1 MAWGNVPIGEIR
13 ERQGRKLHQF
23 VANKVYP
30 FCPHYRRVLDEAGLN
45 PDSLRTLEDLQ
56 KLPFTY
62 KKDIASTE
70 ENPARFRDFI
80 IQPDEAKLKQSLS
93 LFDKIGL
100 ATRAKREGKSIKDIV
115 LDEYL
120 PVMTTFTTGRTAL
133 PTPFVYT
140 KADMQQLRLA
150 GARMFEISGFDRK
163 QDRIVSVMP
172 FAPHLGFWQISEMGF
187 ETGVMVMH
195 TGGGKVMGSQGIL
208 AVIGRIKPTVLI
220 GTPGYIMHLVHLGE
234 QLGTDMSAIRIV
246 VLGAERVPPMYK
258 LKLKERLGKLGASNV
273 KVLVTY
279 GMTEAKKAWLES
291 ADSEDSR
298 YLTYPDMEIFEVVD
312 PQTGKPV
319 AEGEPGE
326 VVYSHISG
334 AGSTVLRYR
343 TGDLVKEGLVYGQCP
358 HSGKMLPM
366 LGTSITRVSEIKKV
380 KGTLVDF
387 NELFNLFNAE
397 REIIEWQMV
406 VSKPEGNEFGQ
417 DQVQLLV
424 ALHDGCSPQD
434 FEKAI
439 QTKFKIQTEIGIDE
453 IRFYSHEEMSVE
465 LGMETM
471 SKEKRIVDRRP

>member
-1 MAWGNVPIGEIR
+1 MAWGNVPIGELR
-13 ERQGRKLHQF
+13 ERQGRKLRRFIAH
-23 VANKVYP
+23 KVYP
-30 FCPHYRRVLDEAGLN
+30 FCPHYRKLFDEHGIN
-45 PDSLRTLEDLQ
+45 PDSIRTLEDLQ
-56 KLPFTY
+56 RLPFTG
-62 KKDIASTE
+62 KADIASTE
-70 ENPARFRDFI
+70 DNPARFRDFI
-80 IQPDEAKLKQSLS
+80 IQPEEAQLKSSLGLFEKL
-93 LFDKIGL
+93 GL
-100 ATRAKREGKSIKDIV
+100 ASRSRREGRSIKDLV

-140 KADMQQLRLA
+140 KADMAQLRLA
-150 GARMFEISGFDRK
+150 GARMFETSGFDRK
-163 QDRIVSVMP
+163 RDRIVSVMP

-187 ETGVMVMH
+187 ECGVMVMH

-208 AVIGRIKPTVLI
+208 AVIGRLKPTVLI

-234 QLGTDMSAIRIV
+234 QLGTDMSAVRIV

-258 LKLKERLGKLGASNV
+258 LKLKENLAKLGAEDVS
-273 KVLVTY
+273 VLVTY

-291 ADSEDSR
+291 ADSDDSR

-319 AEGEPGE
+319 PEGDPGE

-343 TGDLVKEGLVYGQCP
+343 TGDLVKEGLVYDRCP
-358 HSGKMLPM
+358 HTGKMLPL

-397 REIIEWQMV
+397 REIVEWQLV

-417 DQVQLLV
+417 DQVRLCL
-424 ALHDGCSPQD
+424 ALHEGCDPVQ
-434 FEKAI
+434 FEKQI
-439 QTKFKIQTEIGIDE
+439 QTKFRIQTEIGLDE
-453 IRFYSHEEMSVE
+453 IRFFTHEELSIE

-471 SKEKRIVDRRP
+471 SKEKRIIDKRP

>member
-23 VANKVYP
+23 ISNKVYP
-30 FCPHYRRVLDEAGLN
+30 FCPHYRRLMDEAGLG
-45 PDSLRTLEDLQ
+45 PDSIRNLEDLRR
-56 KLPFTY
+56 LPFSS
-62 KKDIASTE
+62 KADIASTE
-70 ENPARFRDFI
+70 DNPARFRDFI
-80 IQPDEAKLKQSLS
+80 IQPDEAQLKASLS

-100 ATRAKREGKSIKDIV
+100 AARSRREGKSIKDLV

-150 GARMFEISGFDRK
+150 GARMFEVSGFDRK
-163 QDRIVSVMP
+163 RDRIVSVMP

-220 GTPGYIMHLVHLGE
+220 GTPGYVMHLVHLAE
-234 QLGTDMSAIRIV
+234 QLGTSMEQIRIV

-258 LKLKERLGKLGASNV
+258 LKLKERLAKLGAQNV
-273 KVLVTY
+273 RVLVTY

-291 ADSEDSR
+291 DDSEDSR
-298 YLTYPDMEIFEVVD
+298 YLTYPDMEIFEIVD
-312 PQTGKPV
+312 PGT
-319 AEGEPGE
+319 GEPVPEGSPGE
-326 VVYSHISG
+326 IVYSHISG

-358 HSGKMLPM
+358 HTGKQLPL

-397 REIIEWQMV
+397 RDIIEWQMV

-424 ALHDGCSPQD
+424 ALHEGCSQPD

-439 QTKFKIQTEIGIDE
+439 QTKFRIQTEIGIDE
-453 IRFYSHEEMSVE
+453 IRFYSHEEMSSE